1 MMIFFSIALA
11 AFIIVCGSFL
21 FGHDTDGGHDI
32 SHDVDHGDAEP
43 TISFFSS
50 KVLGTL
56 LMGFGAAG
64 AIARHYELSYL
75 SSSLIGLGFG
85 IFLGG
90 LMYLVLGVFYKQ
102 QASSLIPTNSAVGC
116 TGRVTVSISENGHGE
131 VGVQVDG
138 QYCTYLASSSN
149 GHAIQK
155 GQPVRVV
162 RTLGSELV
170 VEKE

>member
-1 MMIFFSIALA
+1 MMIFFSIAIA
-11 AFIIVCGSFL
+11 AFIIVTGSFL
-21 FGHDTDGGHDI
+21 FGHDTDGDHDM
-32 SHDVDHGDAEP
+32 SHDVDGGDTEP

-64 AIARHYELSYL
+64 AIARHYELGYL
-75 SSSLIGLGFG
+75 TASLIGLGFG
-85 IFLGG
+85 VFLGG

-102 QASSLIPTNSAVGC
+102 QASSLIATGSAVGC

-131 VGVQVDG
+131 VGIQADG
-138 QYCTYLASSSN
+138 QYCTYLASSSD
-149 GHAIQK
+149 GHPIQK
-155 GQPVRVV
+155 GQPVRVI

>member
-1 MMIFFSIALA
+1 
-11 AFIIVCGSFL
+11 
-21 FGHDTDGGHDI
+21 
-32 SHDVDHGDAEP
+32 
-43 TISFFSS
+43 
-50 KVLGTL
+50 
-56 LMGFGAAG
+56 MGFGAAG

-75 SSSLIGLGFG
+75 SASLIGLGFG

-102 QASSLIPTNSAVGC
+102 QASSLIPTGSAIGC
-116 TGRVTVSISENGHGE
+116 TGRVTTSISENGHGE

-138 QYCTYLASSSN
+138 QYCTYLASSSD
-149 GHAIQK
+149 GRSIPK
-155 GQPVRVV
+155 GQSVRIV

>member
-11 AFIIVCGSFL
+11 AFIIVAGSFL

-32 SHDVDHGDAEP
+32 SHDVDGGDAEP

-64 AIARHYELSYL
+64 AIARNYELSYL
-75 SSSLIGLGFG
+75 SSSLIGLAFG
-85 IFLGG
+85 ILLGG

-102 QASSLIPTNSAVGC
+102 QASSLIPTRSAIG
-116 TGRVTVSISENGHGE
+116 
-131 VGVQVDG
+131 
-138 QYCTYLASSSN
+138 
-149 GHAIQK
+149 
-155 GQPVRVV
+155 
-162 RTLGSELV
+162 
-170 VEKE
+170 